1 MTFNFKLSRLFS
13 KIETRKAAFYFFFA
27 TKVSIAYENIRF
39 SSLFAAEGREERR
52 ETDVFA
58 GYG

>member
-1 MTFNFKLSRLFS
+1 MTFNFQFSRLFS
-13 KIETRKAAFYFFFA
+13 KIETRKAAFYFFFN
-27 TKVSIAYENIRF
+27 TKVSIACENIRF

-58 GYG
+58 G

>member
-1 MTFNFKLSRLFS
+1 MTFNFKLSRQFS
-13 KIETRKAAFYFFFA
+13 KIETRKAALYFFFT
-27 TKVSIAYENIRF
+27 TKVSIACENIRF

-58 GYG
+58 G

>member
-13 KIETRKAAFYFFFA
+13 KIETRKAAFYFFFT
-27 TKVSIAYENIRF
+27 TKVSMTCENIRF

-58 GYG
+58 G